1 MPDSAFIDALIG
13 GGNPYSGG
21 VIYSNTGAAYNYDDI
36 ISQINARY
44 AEGKTPDLAVKSGL
58 QLGLP
63 MDVIAS
69 FPGVTPSAIQAGQ
82 NLISSGAFAPTATG
96 TAADTQTAA
105 PVGSAQYNARI
116 AAGLDASGFPAQEV
130 AMKKA
135 LGTYS
140 EPSTLAQI
148 SNAGSVANNP
158 SYTPIYASY
167 YDQSGERPELKFD
180 TNTIQGYSKRT
191 PDGQIAIYDTSGNF
205 VKNQGSTS
213 DAMLSNLGQ
222 FAKGVAPMALAAI
235 GASLL
240 GGAGGLTTAGMGA
253 GAADAALAEY
263 LGAGTGIGG
272 MGAGAADLA
281 LQEYLASQAP
291 TSISELASLSPASLP
306 GGPFIEPL
314 PPPVSPTGG
323 PFVEPLPPPVAP
335 TGGPFVEPLPPPVS
349 PTSGG
354 PFVEPLPPP
363 VSPVVPGGTPSVI
376 PGGVPSVIPGLT
388 PSVTPGLLDNLGL
401 KDLFSGLGGASLL
414 SSLLGLG
421 QGAIG
426 ASAAKDAAQIQADAA
441 NKALAQQQSM
451 FDTLNNQQ
459 APGRGAGYAALN
471 QIRGMLPGQYTQYD
485 EYGKPIGAQQTGT
498 GYLTQQFGPEQFA
511 QGIDPGYA
519 FRLQQ
524 GQMANQRAANVGG
537 GLIGGNALQGLQ
549 DYTQGQASQEY
560 GNAFNRFQNQQTN
573 IYNKLAGIAGLGQN
587 AQNQTNTLGTN
598 LANAQSQL
606 GIGSAAAQA
615 AGNIGAANAYSGA
628 LGGAGQ
634 NYMLSQLLSQ
644 NQNVAQ
650 QPLIN
655 QLQNYNASSGPGPSF
670 TPPG

>member
-1 MPDSAFIDALIG
+1 MG
-13 GGNPYSGG
+13 
-21 VIYSNTGAAYNYDDI
+21 
-36 ISQINARY
+36 
-44 AEGKTPDLAVKSGL
+44 
-58 QLGLP
+58 
-63 MDVIAS
+63 
-69 FPGVTPSAIQAGQ
+69 
-82 NLISSGAFAPTATG
+82 TATG
-96 TAADTQTAA
+96 TGLGTAA
-105 PVGSAQYNARI
+105 GT
-116 AAGLDASGFPAQEV
+116 
-130 AMKKA
+130 A
-135 LGTYS
+135 LGT
-140 EPSTLAQI
+140 
-148 SNAGSVANNP
+148 G
-158 SYTPIYASY
+158 
-167 YDQSGERPELKFD
+167 
-180 TNTIQGYSKRT
+180 
-191 PDGQIAIYDTSGNF
+191 
-205 VKNQGSTS
+205 
-213 DAMLSNLGQ
+213 LG
-222 FAKGVAPMALAAI
+222 
-235 GASLL
+235 
-240 GGAGGLTTAGMGA
+240 TA
-253 GAADAALAEY
+253 
-263 LGAGTGIGG
+263 AGTGI
-272 MGAGAADLA
+272 
-281 LQEYLASQAP
+281 
-291 TSISELASLSPASLP
+291 
-306 GGPFIEPL
+306 
-314 PPPVSPTGG
+314 
-323 PFVEPLPPPVAP
+323 
-335 TGGPFVEPLPPPVS
+335 
-349 PTSGG
+349 
-354 PFVEPLPPP
+354 
-363 VSPVVPGGTPSVI
+363 
-376 PGGVPSVIPGLT
+376 
-388 PSVTPGLLDNLGL
+388 LDSLGL
-401 KDLFSGLGGASLL
+401 GNLFSGLGGASLL

-560 GNAFNRFQNQQTN
+560 GNAFTRFQNQQTN